1 MAAGIGDTVRIH
13 YTGRLDDGTE
23 FDSSEG
29 REPIEFTLGAGQVI
43 PGFEK
48 AILGME
54 PGETKTFTIPSDEA
68 YGPYRP
74 ELVHRVPRGQIPPQ
88 VQVYPGARLEARDQ
102 GGNRIAL
109 TVLEVSEEEVVMDA
123 NHPLAGKD
131 LTFEVRLVEVVG
143 G

>member
-13 YTGRLDDGTE
+13 YTGRLDDGRT

-43 PGFEK
+43 PGFER
-48 AILGME
+48 AILGMQ
-54 PGETKTFTIPSDEA
+54 PGETRTFTIPAEEA

-74 ELVHRVPRGQIPPQ
+74 ELVHRVPRAQIPPQ
-88 VQVYPGARLEARDQ
+88 VELYEGARLEARDQ

-109 TVLEVSEEEVVMDA
+109 TVLEVSEEEVVLDA
-123 NHPLAGKD
+123 NHPLAGED
-131 LTFEVRLVEVVG
+131 LTFEVRLVEVVAG
-143 G
+143 